1 MAKFKNKYRIES
13 NRWQYWDY
21 SAPGRYFITI
31 VIQHRKCILGRVVN
45 GKMELSPFGE
55 MVKTEIEKIP
65 QYHPRALV
73 DEWVIMPNHIHL
85 LIELGAY
92 DYDNGVT
99 VVEKIHE
106 FSLPSHVPSPA
117 PPPIPPGDDA
127 IKQYRKMRRKML
139 IPKIIG
145 RLQMQS
151 SKQINIRQN
160 TPGRKN
166 WQPNYHDHVI
176 RNQASYLRIKNYIIK
191 NPEKW
196 NEDTFNAL

>member
-1 MAKFKNKYRIES
+1 MTKFKNKYRIES

-31 VIQHRKCILGRVVN
+31 CIQHRKCILGRVTN
-45 GKMELSPFGE
+45 GEMELSPLGE

-65 QYHPRALV
+65 QYHPRALL

-92 DYDNGVT
+92 DYANGVT
-99 VVEKIHE
+99 VEKIHE
-106 FSLPSHVPSPA
+106 FSLPSPVPSPV
-117 PPPIPPGDDA
+117 PSPMPPGDNY
-127 IKQYRKMRRKML
+127 IKQYRKMRRRMV

-176 RNQASYLRIKNYIIK
+176 RNQTSYLRIKNYIIN
-191 NPEKW
+191 NPKKW
-196 NEDTFNAL
+196 DEDTFNAL